1 MTGKPEGGTAEC
13 LVAVRPDVLNDAEH
27 AVGNFLQRLHHMS
40 RLLGAADA
48 QQADR
53 LRLALGDL
61 ERLLELLFDY
71 VLPAEVSVRAT
82 DAVIVVDSLAAQVRA
97 QAGTEV
103 NAGDCP
109 AVRLSV
115 DPKSLSRCFQL
126 LGVACGKGWQG
137 AGLSVEA
144 ALEPGGER
152 LRVAVTGAPAGEV
165 RAAAEERMAAAVAAQ
180 LIEKQGGEL
189 SWSDLEPSALAL
201 TLPVQGGGD
210 EAV

>member
-1 MTGKPEGGTAEC
+1 MAVNPEGVSAEC

-27 AVGNFLQRLHHMS
+27 AVGNFLQRLHHMT

-71 VLPAEVSVRAT
+71 VLPAEVAVRPT
-82 DAVIVVDSLAAQVRA
+82 DAVAVADSLVSQVRA
-97 QAGTEV
+97 QTAGAVTASE
-103 NAGDCP
+103 CP
-109 AVRLSV
+109 LVRLLV

-126 LGVACGKGWQG
+126 LGVACGKAWQG
-137 AGLSVEA
+137 GGLRVETV
-144 ALEPGGER
+144 LEPGGER
-152 LRVAVTGAPAGEV
+152 LRLVVSGAALGDA

-180 LIEKQGGEL
+180 LIEMQGGEL
-189 SWSDLEPSALAL
+189 SWSDRAPAALAL